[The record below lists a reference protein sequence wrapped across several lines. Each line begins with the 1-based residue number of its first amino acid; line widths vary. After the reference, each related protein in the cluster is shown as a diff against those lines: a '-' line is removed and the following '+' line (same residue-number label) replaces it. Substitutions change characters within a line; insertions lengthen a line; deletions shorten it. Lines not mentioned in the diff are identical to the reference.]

1 VFEICGEVFMAKSD
15 FLALNAAQEERGDK
29 VFANPRN
36 AAAGSLRQ
44 KDASVTASRPLRFW
58 AHGWGAASEVPAAT
72 QWDMMQQIA
81 AWGVPVS
88 PLLTRCE
95 DVAQMLAHYRSI
107 QAQRAELPYDI
118 DGVVYK
124 VDSLEWQRRLG
135 FVAKAPRW
143 GMAHKFPAERAE
155 TTLEAIDIQ
164 VGRTGKLTPVGRLPR
179 CWWAG

>member
-1 VFEICGEVFMAKSD
+1 MAPGEVPPAVFEIRGEVFMAKAD

-29 VFANPRN
+29 TFANPRN

-58 AHGWGAASEVPAAT
+58 AHGWGAASAVPAET
-72 QWDMMQQIA
+72 QFGVMQQIA
-81 AWGVPVS
+81 RWGVPVS

-95 DVAQMLAHYRSI
+95 DVAQMLAHYRAI
-107 QAQRAELPYDI
+107 QAQRPELPYDI

-135 FVAKAPRW
+135 LSPRRRAGAWPTSFPPSAPKPRW
-143 GMAHKFPAERAE
+143 RPSTFRWAAPAS
-155 TTLEAIDIQ
+155 
-164 VGRTGKLTPVGRLPR
+164 
-179 CWWAG
+179 